1 MSVFLHIVRYQ
12 GLGRRRKPVD
22 ITEDDLEAA
31 VKQIPRFKVVKE
43 HGQIAVQ
50 MGRSDVFAELE
61 DAGFL
66 SSQIFFDETDTD
78 QLLDALKKLAG
89 KIPGAVVETEGGKP
103 VLKPRKRG

>member
-12 GLGRRRKPVD
+12 RSSRRRKPVD

-50 MGRSDVFAELE
+50 MGRRNLFAVLE

-78 QLLDALKKLAG
+78 RLLDALKKLAG
-89 KIPGAVVETEGGKP
+89 KIPGAVLETEGGKSVP
-103 VLKPRKRG
+103 EPRKRG